1 MRRPFVDVVILT
13 WNDGELLD
21 TAVASALAS
30 RDVDV
35 NVIVVDNASTTPAR
49 VVDDPR
55 VRLIR
60 NDANRGVAGGRN
72 QGIAQGCADLVCLL
86 DSDAALEPAALHALT
101 SPLSTDERVAVAG
114 PVFLGQPAE
123 ASGGRAPTLGRKLQR
138 SFGRSDTYEPV
149 TRADGAPWW
158 DVDFVI
164 GACQLIRRTAYDS
177 VGGID
182 ESFFYGPED
191 ADFCMRLREADWRV
205 VQVAD
210 APVAHPPRRRYRRA
224 VNRKGLEH
232 GWAVA
237 RFLWRHRR
245 YQPVAS

>member
-1 MRRPFVDVVILT
+1 VILT

-21 TAVASALAS
+21 TAVASALES
-30 RDVDV
+30 RDVEV
-35 NVIVVDNASTTPAR
+35 NVIVVDNASTTPAS

-55 VRLIR
+55 VRLVR
-60 NDANRGVAGGRN
+60 NETNRGVAGGRN
-72 QGIAQGCADLVCLL
+72 QGIARGEADLVCLL
-86 DSDAALEPAALHALT
+86 DSDAALEPGALRALVAALESDPT
-101 SPLSTDERVAVAG
+101 VAVAG
-114 PVFLGQPAE
+114 PVFVDQPAE
-123 ASGGRAPTLGRKLQR
+123 ASAGRAPTWRRKLQR
-138 SFGRSDTYEPV
+138 SFGRTNTYEPV
-149 TRADGAPWW
+149 AHAVDAAWW

-164 GACQLIRRTAYDS
+164 GACQLIRRAAYDV

-191 ADFCMRLREADWRV
+191 ADFCMRLREAGWRV
-205 VQVAD
+205 VQVAA

-245 YQPVAS
+245 YRPVAS

>member
-1 MRRPFVDVVILT
+1 MTRPTVDVVVLT

-21 TAVASALAS
+21 TAVASALGS
-30 RDVDV
+30 CDVDV
-35 NVIVVDNASTTPAR
+35 NVIVVDNASTDPAR

-60 NDANRGVAGGRN
+60 NEVNRGVAGGRN
-72 QGIAQGCADLVCLL
+72 QGIAQGDAELICLL
-86 DSDAALEPAALHALT
+86 DSDAALEPTALHALV
-101 SPLSTDERVAVAG
+101 SPLLTDERVAVAG
-114 PVFLGQPAE
+114 PVFLDQPAE
-123 ASGGRAPTLGRKLQR
+123 ASGGRAPTLRRKLQR
-138 SFGRSDTYEPV
+138 SFGRTDTYDPV
-149 TRADGAPWW
+149 PRADGAPWW

-164 GACQLIRRTAYDS
+164 GACQVIRRAAYDS

-191 ADFCMRLREADWRV
+191 ADFCMRLREANWRV

-224 VNRKGLEH
+224 INRKGLEH

-245 YQPVAS
+245 YHTVAS